1 MVTKGFITVATGKW
15 YCYLAQNLVMSY
27 RLFANCDLPFYVI
40 TDKKGEKKLKKYFD
54 GVIVVD
60 NPHYNFLDKIDVY
73 KNTPF
78 DETIFLDA
86 DMNIIKDISFIFD
99 EFEKNGS
106 EVSCYGYY
114 EQIREGMKP
123 NHFGNAAV
131 KYFSLVKFIAFGGGM
146 YYYKKSL
153 AADKF
158 IDFIYNDLIPN
169 YDKYELL
176 HIGAYYGNDISC
188 MADEPLMELAMLVKN
203 MKPYYGTKD
212 LMRYYKENMMET
224 LEWNMEKRECSF
236 YCWGKIVHPYI
247 VHYATYNT
255 WTLKYSLLNRNVRNE
270 YFKVKKIFRY
280 LCYICIIIKWGV
292 SKRQLKRFFNWLS
305 WHFTSSY
312 WKVKLR
318 KNNLNNIRK

>member
-1 MVTKGFITVATGKW
+1 MATKGFITVATGKW

-27 RLFANCDLPFYVI
+27 RLFANCNLPFYVI

-106 EVSCYGYY
+106 EVSCYGTVRDITD
-114 EQIREGMKP
+114 EERP

-131 KYFSLVKFIAFGGGM
+131 NYFNLKQYIRFGGGM
-146 YYYKKSL
+146 YYYKKSQ
-153 AADKF
+153 AADKV
-158 IDFIYNDLIPN
+158 IDCIYNDLIPN
-169 YDKYELL
+169 YDKYDLL
-176 HIGAYYGNDISC
+176 HIGAYFGNDIRR
-188 MADEPLMELAMLVKN
+188 MADEPLMGLSLLIN
-203 MKPYYGTKD
+203 RMKPYNGTAH
-212 LMRYYKENMMET
+212 LMRYYRGNMMET
-224 LEWNMEKRECSF
+224 IQWNLNKRDCSF
-236 YCWGKIVHPYI
+236 YWWGEIVHPYI

-255 WTLKYSLLNRNVRNE
+255 WTLKYYILNTKLRNRYFNTPKLFGGIRLL
-270 YFKVKKIFRY
+270 FIK
-280 LCYICIIIKWGV
+280 IKWV
-292 SKRQLKRFFNWLS
+292 FLPRQLKRFFKWFG
-305 WHFTSSY
+305 WHFTPSY
-312 WKVKLR
+312 WKAKLKR
-318 KNNLNNIRK
+318 QQKT